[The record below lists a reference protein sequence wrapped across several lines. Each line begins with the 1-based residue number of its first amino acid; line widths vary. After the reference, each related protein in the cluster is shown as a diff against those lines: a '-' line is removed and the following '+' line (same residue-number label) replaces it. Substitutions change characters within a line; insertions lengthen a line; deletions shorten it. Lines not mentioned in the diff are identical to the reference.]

1 MSWSVS
7 EAAIARIKMK
17 GIAPSGFE
25 WKDGKLVVTDEKL
38 AQGIDFSPDRAK
50 RDWRAIPAA
59 APGPALVSTDL
70 TVRLPQNGTGFALTG
85 PKSID
90 DRYANTR
97 IVTNAAL
104 DGGTLRLASQI
115 WQGAGEVAPDAI
127 PGAKRDALRIAAA
140 LPKLTAPSQVT
151 WRWDLD
157 DKQRMAKA
165 RPILAAYDEAIQ
177 FAAKD
182 DYTALTSKAEF
193 LASIYRYD
201 DALKLYDEL
210 IDKTPAA
217 WTYNARAGVL
227 ESLGRNDDAI
237 ADLRESYDLEPSND
251 TAFAL
256 AERLAYSGKAEEG
269 LKLLDDLP
277 VDTDDDGSFASTWA
291 TVSGLKG
298 DTGSGLTK
306 LAAAVA
312 DKPEDSTLLNAEC
325 WFRGLFNAQ
334 VDQALPGC
342 TRAIERADSPAA
354 ALDSRALIQF
364 RLHRYD
370 AALEDYNAVLKLS
383 PAIASSRYM
392 RGVVRL
398 EMGDAAGA
406 ADIATALTIAP
417 SLRDFYK
424 RYGIVPKT

>member
-1 MSWSVS
+1 
-7 EAAIARIKMK
+7 MK

-25 WKDGKLVVTDEKL
+25 WKDGKMAVTDDKL
-38 AQGIDFSPDRAK
+38 TQGIDFNPDRAK
-50 RDWRAIPAA
+50 RDWRAIPVVTR
-59 APGPALVSTDL
+59 GPALVSTDL
-70 TVRLPQNGTGFALTG
+70 TVHLPQNGSGFAVAG
-85 PKSID
+85 PKSLD

-97 IVTNAAL
+97 IVSNTVL
-104 DGGTLRLASQI
+104 DGGTLHLASQI

-127 PGAKRDALRIAAA
+127 AGAKRDALRIAAS

-157 DKQRMAKA
+157 DKQRLAKA

-182 DYTALTSKAEF
+182 DYTALTSKADF

-217 WTYNARAGVL
+217 WTYIARANVL
-227 ESLGRNDDAI
+227 ESLGRRPDAI
-237 ADLRESYDLEPSND
+237 ADLRESYDLDPSND
-251 TAFAL
+251 TAYAL
-256 AERLAYSGKAEEG
+256 AEQLAYAGKAHEA
-269 LKLLDDLP
+269 LKLLEDLP
-277 VDTDDDGSFASTWA
+277 VDEDDDGSYASSWA
-291 TVSGLKG
+291 MVSGLKG
-298 DTGSGLTK
+298 DTGNALGRLT
-306 LAAAVA
+306 AAVA
-312 DKPEDSTLLNAEC
+312 DKPEDSTMLNYEC

-364 RLHRYD
+364 RLGNYD
-370 AALEDYNAVLKLS
+370 AALEDYNSVLKLS
-383 PAIASSRYM
+383 PDLASSRYM

-398 EMGDAAGA
+398 QMGDSAGA
-406 ADIATALTIAP
+406 ADVATAVMMEP
-417 SLRDFYK
+417 SVRDFYK
-424 RYGIVPKT
+424 RYGIVPKS